1 MMKWVSLAARIGL
14 GLVALFF
21 LIMSFDVFVMEDYS
35 FGEQLAGWFINA
47 SPGILL
53 GLLLWGLWRKPV
65 YLGGA
70 VLAYGT
76 ALMWF
81 FHVFQNWPE
90 RAIVL
95 FVVIVPLY
103 LAGIVL
109 LIDWHMK
116 RSEKPGSENDL
127 EPLTTKN
134 DKTG

>member
-21 LIMSFDVFVMEDYS
+21 LIMSFDVFVMDEYS
-35 FGEQLAGWFINA
+35 IGEQLAGWFINA

-53 GLLLWGLWRKPV
+53 GLLLWGLWRKSE

-70 VLAYGT
+70 VIVYGT

-81 FHVFQNWPE
+81 FHVFRNWPE

-109 LIDWHMK
+109 LVDWHLK
-116 RSEKPGSENDL
+116 QVEHSVPENHQ
-127 EPLTTKN
+127 E
-134 DKTG
+134 